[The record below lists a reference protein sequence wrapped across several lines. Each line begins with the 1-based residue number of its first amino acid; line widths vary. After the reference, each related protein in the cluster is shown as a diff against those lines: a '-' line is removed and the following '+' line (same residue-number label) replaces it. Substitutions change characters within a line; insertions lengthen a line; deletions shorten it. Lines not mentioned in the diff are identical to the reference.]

1 VSNAAG
7 QIRLLLVED
16 VPEVAQ
22 YIRGLLNSQSQI
34 RLLDVVTDGRRVPER
49 VKELRPDVLVVDS
62 LLQGKVRGLGVAAT
76 LRAGGQHIPTIV
88 LAAPPWKVVADPLR
102 GVDHVLAMPFTGFD
116 MISLIKTLATQAQA
130 SDVDHHSSVFS
141 VFSPKGGVGKTTIAF
156 NLAVA
161 MAQGRSSGTVLVDGS
176 LQFGDMRALLR
187 IPIDA
192 PSIVDLPAD
201 HITDSDLAEVV
212 WHDPS
217 GIDVLL
223 APPRVELHEM
233 LTAREIDKIIH
244 FLRRIYPVTVIDT
257 PADTGEK
264 TMAFL
269 DGSDLILEVVTHDA
283 MAIFSARAMAD
294 LFRALNVPPTK
305 VRYLVNRADWTGGIA
320 PADLATALGR
330 QPEYLLPSGGSLVG
344 ESNNRGVPF
353 IVTDPTA
360 SISQAIKKIAEGLLA
375 PVTVGAGARG

>member
-1 VSNAAG
+1 MSSAASP
-7 QIRLLLVED
+7 IRLLLVED

-34 RLLDVVTDGRRVPER
+34 RLLDVVNDGRRVPER
-49 VKELRPDVLVVDS
+49 VRELRPDVLIIDS
-62 LLQGKVRGLGVAAT
+62 LLQGKVRGLGVAAA

-88 LAAPPWKVVADPLR
+88 LAAPPWKVVPDSTR
-102 GVDHVLAMPFTGFD
+102 GVDNVLAMPFTGFD
-116 MISLIKTLATQAQA
+116 MINLIKTLVTHAQA
-130 SDVDHHSSVFS
+130 EDMDHRSSVYA

-161 MAQGRSSGTVLVDGS
+161 LAKQRGQPTVLVDGS

-187 IPIDA
+187 IPAEA

-212 WHDPS
+212 WHDQS

-233 LTAREIDKIIH
+233 LSAREIEKIVH
-244 FLRRIYPVTVIDT
+244 FLRRIYPVIVIDT
-257 PADTGEK
+257 PTDTGEK

-269 DGSDLILEVVTHDA
+269 DGSDVIIEVVTHDA
-283 MAIFSARAMAD
+283 MAIFSARAMAE
-294 LFRALNVPPTK
+294 LFRALDVPPAK
-305 VRYLVNRADWTGGIA
+305 VRYLVNRAEWTSGIA
-320 PADLATALGR
+320 PDDLATALGR
-330 QPEYLLPSGGSLVG
+330 QPEFFLPSGGSLVG

-353 IVTDPTA
+353 ITADPA
-360 SISQAIKKIAEGLLA
+360 APISVALNGVAEALLA
-375 PVTVGAGARG
+375 LVSAHVGARA

>member
-1 VSNAAG
+1 VSSSASP
-7 QIRLLLVED
+7 IRLLLVED

-34 RLLDVVTDGRRVPER
+34 RLLDVVADGRKVADRVR
-49 VKELRPDVLVVDS
+49 ELHPDVMVIDS
-62 LLQGKVRGLGVAAT
+62 LLQGKVRGLGIAAA
-76 LRAGGQHIPTIV
+76 LRGEGQHIPTIV
-88 LAAPPWKVVADPLR
+88 LAAPPWKVAPDPSR
-102 GVDHVLAMPFTGFD
+102 GVDHVLAMPFTGYD
-116 MISLIKTLATQAQA
+116 LVSLIKTLAAQAQTQ
-130 SDVDHHSSVFS
+130 DVSQRSSVFS
-141 VFSPKGGVGKTTIAF
+141 IFSTKGGVGKTTIAF

-161 MAQGRSSGTVLVDGS
+161 LAQQRAVRTVLVDGN

-187 IPIDA
+187 VPADA

-233 LTAREIDKIIH
+233 MNAREVERIVH
-244 FLRRIYPVTVIDT
+244 FLRRVYPVTVIDT

-269 DGSDLILEVVTHDA
+269 DASDLIVEVVTHDA

-294 LFRALNVPPTK
+294 LFRALGVPPHK
-305 VRYLVNRADWTGGIA
+305 VRYLVNRADWTGGLG
-320 PADLATALGR
+320 PDDLATALGR
-330 QPEYLLPSGGSLVG
+330 QPELRLPSGASLVG
-344 ESNNRGVPF
+344 EANNRGVSF
-353 IVTDPTA
+353 
-360 SISQAIKKIAEGLLA
+360 LLA
-375 PVTVGAGARG
+375 DPLAPISVAMLKVAAALIELVDARVGARA

>member
-1 VSNAAG
+1 VSNAPG

-16 VPEVAQ
+16 VPEVAT

-34 RLLDVVTDGRRVPER
+34 RLLDVVSDGRRVAER

-62 LLQGKVRGLGVAAT
+62 LLQGKVRGLGVAAA

-116 MISLIKTLATQAQA
+116 MISLVKTLATQAQ
-130 SDVDHHSSVFS
+130 SQDVEHRSSVFT

-161 MAQGRSSGTVLVDGS
+161 LAQGRSQSTVLVDGS
-176 LQFGDMRALLR
+176 LQFGDLRALLR
-187 IPIDA
+187 IPADA

-201 HITDSDLAEVV
+201 HITDTDLAEVV

-233 LTAREIDKIIH
+233 LTAREIDKIVH
-244 FLRRIYPVTVIDT
+244 FLRRIYVVTVIDT

-269 DGSDLILEVVTHDA
+269 DGSDAIIEVVTHDA

-294 LFRALNVPPTK
+294 LFRALGVPPTK

-320 PADLATALGR
+320 PDDLATALGR
-330 QPEYLLPSGGSLVG
+330 QPEFHLPSGGSLVG

-353 IVTDPTA
+353 IVTDPKA
-360 SISQAIKKIAEGLLA
+360 PISVAIKGIAESLLG
-375 PVTVGAGARG
+375 PVPARAGARV